1 MIFRTL
7 LLIAAIGLGGL
18 VQAQTPGSG
27 VRHALTGFDNGYA
40 NTLPV
45 PVYDRAHDDSRYGFN
60 AMFEIRVAPGVV
72 KTLDV
77 RQFFST
83 EQLSVQ
89 GFMKVRSAMP
99 ADAVLVYV
107 QWVTPTS
114 GTGPIGH

>member
-7 LLIAAIGLGGL
+7 LLVAAIGLGGIA
-18 VQAQTPGSG
+18 QAQTTGSA
-27 VRHALTGFDNGYA
+27 VRHALTGFDNSYA

-45 PVYDRAHDDSRYGFN
+45 PVYDRGHDDNRYGFN

-83 EQLSVQ
+83 EQHSVQ

-107 QWVTPTS
+107 RWISPTS
-114 GTGPIGH
+114 GTSPIGH

>member
-7 LLIAAIGLGGL
+7 LLVAAIGLDGIA
-18 VQAQTPGSG
+18 QAQTPGSS
-27 VRHALTGFDNGYA
+27 VRHALTGFDNGYS

-45 PVYDRAHDDSRYGFN
+45 PVYDRGHDDNRYGFN
-60 AMFEIRVAPGVV
+60 AMFEIRVAPGVI

-83 EQLSVQ
+83 EQHSVQ

-107 QWVTPTS
+107 QWITPTS
-114 GTGPIGH
+114 GTSPIGH